1 MLHLLLLVG
10 WVVARLFLVVPLPAW
25 LGLPASQT
33 WLSVWVTARAV
44 PLLRLRLQSLILC
57 ML

>member
-33 WLSVWVTARAV
+33 LLLEWVTARAV
-44 PLLRLRLQSLILC
+44 PLLRLHQRPQS